1 MPRVRTVLSA
11 VVLAVACAA
20 GTVLT
25 AGPAGAADRPSVP
38 LTAAGTAD
46 AESFTVTLTRSA
58 DASFGAQEVI
68 TCGGSVTNP
77 YVTGGKVR
85 ADIKV
90 SCDGVLDTIEVGV
103 AIEINGALGPD
114 SWKGLP
120 KVTALNHD
128 VTTPCPGTTAVYR
141 SAGVAIF
148 TKAGYVGSPLTLAG
162 KSPRIS
168 LAC

>member
-11 VVLAVACAA
+11 AVLAVACAA

-25 AGPAGAADRPSVP
+25 AGTAGAADRPSVP
-38 LTAAGTAD
+38 LTAAGTA
-46 AESFTVTLTRSA
+46 ESFTVTLTRTA

-114 SWKGLP
+114 SWRGLP
-120 KVTALNHD
+120 KVTALNHE

-141 SAGVAIF
+141 SAGIAIF
-148 TKAGYVGSPLTLAG
+148 TKAGYVGSPLQLSG

-168 LAC
+168 IAC